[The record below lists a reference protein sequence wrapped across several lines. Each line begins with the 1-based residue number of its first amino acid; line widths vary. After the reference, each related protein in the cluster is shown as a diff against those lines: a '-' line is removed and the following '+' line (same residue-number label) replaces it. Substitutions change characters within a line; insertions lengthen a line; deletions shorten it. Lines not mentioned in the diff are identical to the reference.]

1 MQTTYGIPPRVREET
16 EQHALDVGRF
26 LSGSLSMEMFKA
38 RRVPRGIYSQRRGD
52 YMLRV
57 RVPGGM
63 LWSSQLRRLAEL
75 NRQYAG
81 ADLHFTTRQD
91 VQFHNVRL
99 ENTYPLMKG
108 LLEAG
113 LTSLGG
119 GGNTVRNITTC
130 AHSGIHPAEVFDPL
144 PHVLALTE
152 YLLSRKSAYNLPR
165 KFKIAFSCS
174 EEDGALARVNDL
186 GFIAR
191 RRGEQKGFA
200 VYTAG
205 GMGAVSRPGV
215 LFRDFLA
222 EEELLPAVNAVL
234 NIFHRFADR
243 RNRHRSRLR
252 FVLEKLGR
260 EHFLAELEK
269 ELVKTKAEI
278 QNVLDSTLQLEQQ
291 QRGKAP
297 EAPAHN
303 SSTSAL
309 SKKYEDWL
317 KTCTFPQRQGGFR
330 GVFLPLKR
338 GDMPVEDLQLLAGLC
353 EKHAASHIR
362 VHRRQNILIP
372 FVPQEQLPGFFAGL
386 ERLSIQ
392 NGSSEG
398 EAWTVSCKGADTCQ
412 LGICRAQELNAAISK
427 EVRDAGIPARLLA
440 ELELHTSGCP
450 NNCGQHA
457 IAPLGFYGAARR
469 KSGHSYPAYNLVA
482 EAQLG
487 PGNLQLSSE
496 LGMIPARSVP
506 PFLVELLS
514 DYSRREYQDHD
525 FPAYWQERGRSTAVS
540 LLEKYAPVPSYE
552 DAPEY
557 YRDWGA
563 EEDFSL
569 AGRSAGECGAGVI
582 ELIAEELKKSEK
594 AYDRAR
600 RNAAD
605 ASACSRLLLESAGL
619 AAGALLVTKGIEPG
633 DPDTSF
639 REFERHFIDQNL
651 ASEKHRDLLILARSS
666 LRGTPGLTKDN
677 MEQVRALLDEVQRLY
692 DRMDASLNFPVQE
705 SEDRTEQAEQTER
718 TSMLG
723 AEKKGGK
730 AEEKQ
735 KVGRELDLRGV
746 PCPMNFVQAKIAMEQ
761 LPVDSLLEVIL
772 DEGEPLENVPQS
784 FTEQG
789 QEVVSVIPEGDRA
802 HRVVIRRAK

>member
-1 MQTTYGIPPRVREET
+1 MQTTYRIPTSIYAEV
-16 EQHALDVGRF
+16 EQHRRDIERY
-26 LSGSLSMEMFKA
+26 LSGSLSEEMFRA
-38 RRVPRGIYSQRRGD
+38 RRVPRGIYAQRNGE
-52 YMLRV
+52 YMARV

-63 LWSSQLRRLAEL
+63 LWSSQLRHLARLGNEF
-75 NRQYAG
+75 AG
-81 ADLHFTTRQD
+81 MPFHFTTRQD
-91 VQFHNVRL
+91 VQFHEVRL

-130 AHSGIHPAEVFDPL
+130 AHSGIHPAEAFDPL
-144 PHVLALTE
+144 PYVLALTE

-174 EEDGALARVNDL
+174 EEDGALARINDL

-200 VYTAG
+200 VYTGG
-205 GMGAVSRPGV
+205 GMGAVSRPGI

-222 EEELLPAVNAVL
+222 EEELVPVVNAVL

-243 RNRHRSRLR
+243 RNRQRSRLR

-260 EHFLAELEK
+260 ERFLAELEK
-269 ELVKTKAEI
+269 ELVRTKVEA
-278 QNVLDSTLQLEQQ
+278 QTVLNSTLQLKQQ
-291 QRGKAP
+291 QQGKAP
-297 EAPAHN
+297 KAPAHKPN
-303 SSTSAL
+303 PSAAGI
-309 SKKYEDWL
+309 KYEDWL
-317 KTCTFPQRQGGFR
+317 KTCTFPQRQRGFR

-353 EKHAASHIR
+353 EQHAASYIR

-372 FVPQEQLPGFFAGL
+372 FVPQEQLPDFFAGL
-386 ERLSIQ
+386 EHLSIQ

-398 EAWTVSCKGADTCQ
+398 EAWTVSCKGADTCK

-427 EVRDAGIPARLLA
+427 EVRDAGVPARLLA

-469 KSGHSYPAYNLVA
+469 KNGHSYPAYNLVA

-496 LGMIPARSVP
+496 LGILPARNVP
-506 PFLVELLS
+506 SFLVELLS
-514 DYSRREYQDHD
+514 DYYHWEYQDHN

-557 YRDWGA
+557 YRDWGT
-563 EEDFSL
+563 EEVFSL
-569 AGRSAGECGAGVI
+569 EGRSAGECGAGVI
-582 ELIAEELKKSEK
+582 ELIAEEVKKSEK

-605 ASACSRLLLESAGL
+605 ASACSRHLLESAGL

-651 ASEKHRDLLILARSS
+651 VSEKHRNLLILARSA

-677 MEQVRALLDEVQRLY
+677 MEEVRALLDEVQRLY

-705 SEDRTEQAEQTER
+705 REERTEQAGQTER
-718 TSMLG
+718 TNMVG
-723 AEKKGGK
+723 VGKKRGK

-746 PCPMNFVQAKIAMEQ
+746 PCPMNFVQAKIALEQ

-772 DEGEPLENVPQS
+772 DEGEPLKNVPHS

-789 QEVVSVIPEGDRA
+789 QEVVSVIPEGDRV
-802 HRVVIRRAK
+802 HRVVIRKAK